1 MDTFWLIR
9 SRWDYLAF
17 SALFVWAFVGLGVV
31 AYGLSHVYTLLGF
44 DALATIALLV
54 FVQAIG
60 VVILASGMSVLV
72 PLATIYGSRHHDHL
86 DPGPRYH
93 LAALVFGPIVGLH
106 YLYRTADHVQFQK
119 RTDLTIEID
128 GSATKPE

>member
-1 MDTFWLIR
+1 METFWLLR
-9 SRWDYLAF
+9 SRWDYFAF

-31 AYGLSHVYTLLGF
+31 AYGLGHVYTLLGF
-44 DALATIALLV
+44 DVLATIALMV
-54 FVQAIG
+54 FAHAVG
-60 VVILASGMSVLV
+60 VVILACGLSILV

-106 YLYRTADHVQFQK
+106 YLDRTTAVVGFQK
-119 RTDLTIEID
+119 PSDLVLEVDQPTYD
-128 GSATKPE
+128 CD